1 VAALSVEMTASVTQ
15 PDTTAPTTAT
25 GFAALALALLMLRCL
40 PLRAALAA
48 AAAIGCLGIR
58 PASEPAALDAIASC
72 QRAARWYPG
81 RAACL
86 ENSLA
91 AFIALALRGYR
102 ADWCIGCRL
111 GPAEAHAWIETAS
124 GPAGEPDRPGR
135 PLHVTVRI

>member
-1 VAALSVEMTASVTQ
+1 MTGAGIRLDATTLMTITGLAALTA
-15 PDTTAPTTAT
+15 
-25 GFAALALALLMLRCL
+25 ALLMLRCL
-40 PLRAALAA
+40 PLRMVLISAT
-48 AAAIGCLGIR
+48 AIGRLGTH
-58 PASEPAALDAIASC
+58 PAAEPIALDAVASC

-124 GPAGEPDRPGR
+124 GPVGESVRPGR

>member
-1 VAALSVEMTASVTQ
+1 V
-15 PDTTAPTTAT
+15 
-25 GFAALALALLMLRCL
+25 
-40 PLRAALAA
+40 
-48 AAAIGCLGIR
+48 
-58 PASEPAALDAIASC
+58 SC

-86 ENSLA
+86 EISLA

-124 GPAGEPDRPGR
+124 GPVGESVRQGR

>member
-1 VAALSVEMTASVTQ
+1 MSVDMAGTKTWPDVTG
-15 PDTTAPTTAT
+15 PKTVT
-25 GFAALALALLMLRCL
+25 GLAALAAALLMLRCL
-40 PLRAALAA
+40 PLRTVLATA
-48 AAAIGCLGIR
+48 TVIGRLGVR
-58 PASEPAALDAIASC
+58 PVTEPAPLDAIASC
-72 QRAARWYPG
+72 RRAARWYPG

-91 AFIALALRGYR
+91 VFIALALRGYR

-124 GPAGEPDRPGR
+124 GPAGEPDRPDR